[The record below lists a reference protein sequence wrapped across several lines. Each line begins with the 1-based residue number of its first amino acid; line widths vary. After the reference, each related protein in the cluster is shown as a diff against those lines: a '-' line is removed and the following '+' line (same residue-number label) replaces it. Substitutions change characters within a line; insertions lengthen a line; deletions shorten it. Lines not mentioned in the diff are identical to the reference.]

1 MVRNVKHLYILSLC
15 VVSLSA
21 FNAPAAFASPASSS
35 DAGRDASYDRD
46 SGSFVASRSDA
57 VPAPEDLEEPE
68 EVPEWISK
76 DLEEVQ
82 KYIDSLD
89 KMDDSDVFKNILA
102 EVTAIHDTLSGPG
115 LATPSDAQ
123 GLPED
128 EEVPEES
135 DIRIADDAGVYS
147 LLSLPDHDC
156 VWYTGRFDNQG
167 YTLVF
172 PAAYYS
178 QLNVAENGVLYNLS
192 ANSITG
198 RLFTGDTFDSSDYEY
213 KTFTLYPVFGNS
225 ANQVYNYRSLS
236 YMTRYYLGSYDRLT
250 STNTYGDF
258 LVEDVELK
266 RSLNVEY
273 RTYYVA
279 VSCLFFLGVLIL
291 CLWKNCRP

>member
-1 MVRNVKHLYILSLC
+1 MVRNVKYLYLLSLF

-21 FNAPAAFASPASSS
+21 FNAPVAFAAPASSS
-35 DAGRDASYDRD
+35 DAGRDAHHDRD
-46 SGSFVASRSDA
+46 PDVSLASGSDA
-57 VPAPEDLEEPE
+57 GRLDPDELPDGIPDMT
-68 EVPEWISK
+68 SK
-76 DLEEVQ
+76 DWEEVQ

-115 LATPSDAQ
+115 TATPSDAQ
-123 GLPED
+123 DVEEIAED
-128 EEVPEES
+128 PPDS
-135 DIRIADDAGVYS
+135 DISISDDAGIYA

-156 VWYTGRFDNQG
+156 VWYKGRFDG
-167 YTLVF
+167 TEYTLVF
-172 PAAYYS
+172 PVAYYN

-192 ANSITG
+192 SSNITG
-198 RLFTGDTFDSSDYEY
+198 RLFLSDTFDSSDYGY
-213 KTFTLYPVFGNS
+213 RTFTLYPVFGNS

-236 YMTRYYLGSYDRLT
+236 YMTRYYESSYDRLT
-250 STNTYGDF
+250 SSNTYGDF
-258 LVEDVELK
+258 VVEDVELK
-266 RSLNVEY
+266 RSVNVEY